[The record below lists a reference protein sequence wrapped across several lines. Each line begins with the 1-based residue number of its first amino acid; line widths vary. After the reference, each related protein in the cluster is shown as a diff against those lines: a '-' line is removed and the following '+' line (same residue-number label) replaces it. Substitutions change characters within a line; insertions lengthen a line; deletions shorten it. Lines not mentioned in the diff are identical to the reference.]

1 MPIEVSSE
9 KYDRPLLIIT
19 MILLAIGTVMVFSSS
34 SDISLD
40 KFGSGTFYFRRH
52 LLRVF
57 VGLAVMVAAIFI
69 DYRLLKRIAAPLF
82 IASIVLL
89 IATKVI
95 FLIAGNYSPARWLY
109 LGPLRIQTSDLARF
123 ATIIYLA
130 TYIDKKRDGIGDYVN
145 GFLPPVIMTGIVMA
159 LIIIQPDY
167 STAVMIGLIAIT
179 MLFIGRAKLTHM
191 LASGAVGLTILI
203 PVMIAEPY
211 RLYRITSFIRG
222 IFDFSGANYQLQQSI
237 ISLGNGGMIG
247 VGLGASIGKNLF
259 LPEPHTDFILAIVGE
274 EIGFGGIFVLI
285 TLYLAVFHRALR
297 ITKGCTDVFGIML
310 GIGLSVQIVS
320 YAFINAAVVTGIVPT
335 TGLPIPFI
343 SFGGSGLLMNLLSVG
358 ILLNISMAKRTV
370 SRRPEARIRFA

>member
-95 FLIAGNYSPARWLY
+95 FLIAGNDSPARWLY

-167 STAVMIGLIAIT
+167 STAVMIGLIATT

-191 LASGAVGLTILI
+191 LATGAVGMTILI

-285 TLYLAVFHRALR
+285 TLYLAVFHRALK

-320 YAFINAAVVTGIVPT
+320 YAFIHAAVVTGIVPT

-370 SRRPEARIRFA
+370 SRRSEARIRFA

>member
-95 FLIAGNYSPARWLY
+95 FLIAGNDSPARWLY

-167 STAVMIGLIAIT
+167 STAVMIGLIATT

-191 LASGAVGLTILI
+191 LATGAVGMTILI

-237 ISLGNGGMIG
+237 ISLGNGGMMG

-259 LPEPHTDFILAIVGE
+259 LPAPHTDFILAIVGE

-297 ITKGCTDVFGIML
+297 ITKGCTDLFGIML

-370 SRRPEARIRFA
+370 SRRSEARIRFA

>member
-19 MILLAIGTVMVFSSS
+19 MILLAIGAVMVFSSS

-57 VGLAVMVAAIFI
+57 MGLAVMVAAMFI
-69 DYRLLKRIAAPLF
+69 DYRLLKRIAALLF
-82 IASIVLL
+82 IVSIVLL
-89 IATKVI
+89 IVTKVM
-95 FLIAGNYSPARWLY
+95 FLIAGNHSPARWLY

-167 STAVMIGLIAIT
+167 STAIMIGLIVMT
-179 MLFIGRAKLTHM
+179 MLFIGRARLIHM
-191 LASGAVGLTILI
+191 LATCGVGMTILI

-211 RLYRITSFIRG
+211 RFKRLIFYLKG
-222 IFDFSGANYQLQQSI
+222 IFDFSDASYQLQQSI

-247 VGLGASIGKNLF
+247 VGLGASTGKNLF
-259 LPEPHTDFILAIVGE
+259 LPAPHTDFILAIMGE
-274 EIGFGGIFVLI
+274 EIGFAGIFVLI
-285 TLYLAVFHRALR
+285 TLYLAIFHRALK
-297 ITKGCTDVFGIML
+297 ISKGCTDVFGIML
-310 GIGLSVQIVS
+310 GIGLSVQIVT
-320 YAFINAAVVTGIVPT
+320 YAFINSAVVTGIVPT

-343 SFGGSGLLMNLLSVG
+343 SFGGSGLLTNLLSVG
-358 ILLNISMAKRTV
+358 VLLNISMARRTV
-370 SRRPEARIRFA
+370 RRRSEARIRFA

>member
-1 MPIEVSSE
+1 
-9 KYDRPLLIIT
+9 
-19 MILLAIGTVMVFSSS
+19 MVFSSS

-167 STAVMIGLIAIT
+167 STAVMIGLIATT

-191 LASGAVGLTILI
+191 LATGAVGMTILI

-285 TLYLAVFHRALR
+285 TLYLAVFHRALK

-320 YAFINAAVVTGIVPT
+320 YAFIHAAVVTGIVPT

-370 SRRPEARIRFA
+370 SRRSEARIRFA

>member
-1 MPIEVSSE
+1 MSSE

-95 FLIAGNYSPARWLY
+95 FLIAGNDSPARWLY

-167 STAVMIGLIAIT
+167 STAVMIGLIATT

-191 LASGAVGLTILI
+191 LATGAVGMTILI

-237 ISLGNGGMIG
+237 ISLGNGGMMG

-259 LPEPHTDFILAIVGE
+259 LPAPHTDFILAIVGE

-297 ITKGCTDVFGIML
+297 ITKGCTDLFGIML

-370 SRRPEARIRFA
+370 SRRSEARIRFA

>member
-109 LGPLRIQTSDLARF
+109 MGPLRIQTSDLARF

-167 STAVMIGLIAIT
+167 STAVMIGLIATT

-191 LASGAVGLTILI
+191 LATGAVGLTILI

-259 LPEPHTDFILAIVGE
+259 LPEPHTDFILA
-274 EIGFGGIFVLI
+274 
-285 TLYLAVFHRALR
+285 T
-297 ITKGCTDVFGIML
+297 
-310 GIGLSVQIVS
+310 
-320 YAFINAAVVTGIVPT
+320 
-335 TGLPIPFI
+335 I
-343 SFGGSGLLMNLLSVG
+343 SSGRRYKGGSYTL
-358 ILLNISMAKRTV
+358 TV
-370 SRRPEARIRFA
+370 TQ